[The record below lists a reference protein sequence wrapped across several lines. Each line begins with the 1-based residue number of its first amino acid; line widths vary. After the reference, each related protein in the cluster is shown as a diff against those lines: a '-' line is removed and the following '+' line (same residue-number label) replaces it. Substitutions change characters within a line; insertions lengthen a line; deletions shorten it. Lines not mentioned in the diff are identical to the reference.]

1 MRQLKISFLQEND
14 DQANSAKN
22 MKQDNVES
30 NNVLTVGNDVPNRV
44 SLVENEV
51 AETLLRMSLDNMENE
66 IAKTLNMKSKE
77 RDFDLNIPSF
87 DDTIDQEMLNR
98 DIDLGTSSKTN
109 EDLICGGDNAV
120 ELHSNQIICIDLN
133 STVTRGNDPIHKR
146 ILNPGECSNTDME
159 IDSYRKNFYPS
170 ERNTKLLEGES
181 FDKSHGPA
189 IFGRFCGMN
198 RNLAEFTTIEPGNPY
213 MMDKEKVKKSV
224 RKERL
229 GSSSRRNRKSK
240 KRGIV
245 TLPYSGCF
253 LHVWVCA

>member
-1 MRQLKISFLQEND
+1 MQEND

-120 ELHSNQIICIDLN
+120 ELHSNQI
-133 STVTRGNDPIHKR
+133 
-146 ILNPGECSNTDME
+146 M
-159 IDSYRKNFYPS
+159 Y
-170 ERNTKLLEGES
+170 
-181 FDKSHGPA
+181 
-189 IFGRFCGMN
+189 
-198 RNLAEFTTIEPGNPY
+198 
-213 MMDKEKVKKSV
+213 
-224 RKERL
+224 
-229 GSSSRRNRKSK
+229 
-240 KRGIV
+240 
-245 TLPYSGCF
+245 
-253 LHVWVCA
+253 